1 MDVTDAV
8 ARPDT
13 AGDCHRT
20 AVVCDT
26 GERAVALAR
35 YEELRPALAGDVP
48 LARLARE
55 VGLAERT
62 ARRRVAAY
70 RTHGLTGL
78 ERRGRSDRTRA
89 HVIEPTLQRLIEGLA
104 LQTPRRS
111 LAAITRL
118 AAAVAQG
125 EGWRPASYDQVRR
138 IVGWLDPALVT
149 LARAGE
155 AAYAEAFDLLYRR
168 QATRPNEI
176 WQADHTP
183 LKIRVRGDDGQP
195 FQPWLTAVED
205 DYSRAIAG
213 WRLSLDPPTA
223 LHTALALRDAI
234 GRSADPRTQV
244 CGIPDAFYTDHGSD
258 FTSRHIEQVAADLHV
273 QLIFSQAGKP
283 RGRGKVERFFRTVEQ
298 LFLCQQPG
306 YAPRGDSPGV
316 PVLTL
321 PEFTGRFRDW
331 LLDDYQHRVHGE
343 TGETPA
349 ARWAAGGFLP
359 RVPDSPEQLDL
370 LLLTVPTTRRV
381 QQDGISFHRHRYL
394 DTTLAAYVGEDVT
407 IRYDPADLG
416 ELRVFHDG
424 RFLCRAVCPEL
435 AGETVSLKEI
445 ISARDQRRRALR
457 AQLTERAAVV
467 EALTAYRR
475 ADAGADAS
483 PSPAPTTATP
493 PLTRRLK
500 RYRNE

>member
-1 MDVTDAV
+1 MDATGADAQ
-8 ARPDT
+8 PDT
-13 AGDCHRT
+13 AEDSYHPTT
-20 AVVCDT
+20 ARDT
-26 GERAVALAR
+26 GHRAVALAR
-35 YEELRPALAGDVP
+35 YAELRPALEGEVP

-55 VGLAERT
+55 LGLAERT

-70 RTHGLTGL
+70 RTHGLRGL
-78 ERRGRSDRTRA
+78 ERRERSDRKRA
-89 HVIEPTLQRLIEGLA
+89 HGITPTLQRLVEGLA
-104 LQTPRRS
+104 LQTPQRS

-118 AAAVAQG
+118 AATVAHG

-138 IVGWLDPALVT
+138 IVGWLDPALVM
-149 LARAGE
+149 LAHAGE
-155 AAYAEAFDLLYRR
+155 ATYADVFDLLYRH
-168 QATRPNEI
+168 QATGPNEI

-183 LKIRVRGDDGQP
+183 LNILLRGDDGQP
-195 FQPWLTAVED
+195 IQPWLTAVED

-273 QLIFSQAGKP
+273 QLIFSQVGKP

-306 YAPRGDSPGV
+306 YAPRGDRPGV
-316 PVLTL
+316 PTLTL
-321 PEFTGRFRDW
+321 PAFTNRFRDW

-343 TGETPA
+343 TGEPPA

-359 RVPDSPEQLDL
+359 RLPDSAEQLDL

-381 QQDGISFHRHRYL
+381 QQDGIRFHRRRYL
-394 DTTLAAYVGEDVT
+394 DPTLAAYVGEDVT

-416 ELRVFHDG
+416 ELRVFHEG

-445 ISARDQRRRALR
+445 VRARDQQRRALR
-457 AQLTERAAVV
+457 AQLTDRALAV
-467 EALTAYRR
+467 ETLTGYRR
-475 ADAGADAS
+475 NLAGDAS
-483 PSPAPTTATP
+483 PPTPDAAIP
-493 PLTRRLK
+493 PPTRRLK

>member
-1 MDVTDAV
+1 MDVTGAD

-13 AGDCHRT
+13 AEDSHRT
-20 AVVCDT
+20 
-26 GERAVALAR
+26 AVALAR
-35 YEELRPALAGDVP
+35 YEELRPALEGDVP

-55 VGLAERT
+55 MGIAERT

-70 RTHGLTGL
+70 RTHGLAGL

-89 HVIEPTLQRLIEGLA
+89 HTITPALQQLIEGLA
-104 LQTPRRS
+104 LQTPHRS

-118 AAAVAQG
+118 AADVARG

-138 IVGWLDPALVT
+138 IVGWLDPALLT

-155 AAYAEAFDLLYRR
+155 AAYADAFDLLYRR

-183 LKIRVRGDDGQP
+183 LKMHVRGDDGQP
-195 FQPWLTAVED
+195 IRPWLTVVED

-234 GRSADPRTQV
+234 GRCADPRTQI
-244 CGIPDAFYTDHGSD
+244 CGIPDAFSTDHGSD
-258 FTSRHIEQVAADLHV
+258 FTSHHIEQVAADLHV

-298 LFLCQQPG
+298 LFLCQQLG
-306 YAPRGDSPGV
+306 DTPRGDSPSV
-316 PVLTL
+316 PGLTL
-321 PEFTGRFRDW
+321 PELTGRFRDW

-349 ARWAAGGFLP
+349 TRWATGGFLP
-359 RVPDSPEQLDL
+359 RLPDSPEQLDL

-381 QQDGISFHRHRYL
+381 QQDGIRFHRRRYL
-394 DTTLAAYVGEDVT
+394 DTTLAAYIGEDVT

-435 AGETVSLKEI
+435 AGETVGLKEI
-445 ISARDQRRRALR
+445 IGARDRRRRALR

-475 ADAGADAS
+475 GDAAAAGSPPAPDAAT
-483 PSPAPTTATP
+483 SPA
-493 PLTRRLK
+493 RRLK

>member
-1 MDVTDAV
+1 MAVTGAD

-13 AGDCHRT
+13 VEDSLRT
-20 AVVCDT
+20 
-26 GERAVALAR
+26 AVALAR
-35 YEELRPALAGDVP
+35 YEELRPALEGSVP

-55 VGLAERT
+55 VGRAERT
-62 ARRRVAAY
+62 ARRRIAAY
-70 RTHGLTGL
+70 RTHGLAGL
-78 ERRGRSDRTRA
+78 ERRERADRKRA
-89 HVIEPTLQRLIEGLA
+89 HAIEPALQQLIEGLA
-104 LQTPRRS
+104 LQTPHRS
-111 LAAITRL
+111 LTAITRL
-118 AAAVAQG
+118 VAAVAQG
-125 EGWRPASYDQVRR
+125 EGWRAASYDQVRR

-149 LARAGE
+149 LAREGE
-155 AAYAEAFDLLYRR
+155 AAYADAFDLLYRR

-176 WQADHTP
+176 WQPDHTL
-183 LKIRVRGDDGQP
+183 LKLRVRGDDGQP
-195 FQPWLTAVED
+195 IQPWLTAVED

-223 LHTALALRDAI
+223 LHTALALRDAL
-234 GRSADPRTQV
+234 GRGVDPRTRV
-244 CGIPDAFYTDHGSD
+244 CGIPDAFYTDQGSD
-258 FTSRHIEQVAADLHV
+258 FTSRHIEQVAADLRV
-273 QLIFSQAGKP
+273 QLLFSQAGKP

-306 YAPRGDSPGV
+306 YAPRGDSPDV
-316 PVLTL
+316 PTLTL

-349 ARWAAGGFLP
+349 ARWTAGGFLP
-359 RVPDSPEQLDL
+359 RLPDSSEQLDL

-381 QQDGISFHRHRYL
+381 QQDGIRFHRRRYL

-424 RFLCRAVCPEL
+424 RFLCRAVCLEL
-435 AGETVSLKEI
+435 AGETVSLREI
-445 ISARDQRRRALR
+445 IVARDQQRRALR

-467 EALTAYRR
+467 EALTAHRR
-475 ADAGADAS
+475 ADA
-483 PSPAPTTATP
+483 
-493 PLTRRLK
+493 
-500 RYRNE
+500 